1 MSTRLNLLPW
11 REMRRR
17 EQDRQLLTIA
27 VGAWALMLLIVFY
40 AHLHVSGLIEH
51 QNRRNDFLKEEIAK
65 VDAQIKEV
73 ADLKKRRDALIA
85 RMNVIQQ
92 LQADRTRIVYIFDE
106 LVRSVPEGVQLTG
119 LKHSGQNMALTGV
132 AQSNARV
139 SALMRNLDGA
149 QWFADPELNV
159 INVRRR
165 GGERVSE
172 FSLKVKSVANKK
184 EAAKKNVARK
194 EAAKKPAGS

>member
-27 VGAWALMLLIVFY
+27 IGTWLLMGVIVFY
-40 AHLHVSGLIEH
+40 AHVHVSALIET
-51 QNRRNDFLKEEIAK
+51 QNKRNQFLQAEIAK
-65 VDAQIKEV
+65 VEEQIKEI
-73 ADLKKRRDALIA
+73 AELKKRRQDLLA

-92 LQADRTRIVYIFDE
+92 LQADRTRVVRVFDE
-106 LVRSVPEGVQLTG
+106 LVQRLPQGVYFSS
-119 LKHSGQNMALTGV
+119 LKQSGTNLSLSGV

-139 SALMRNLDGA
+139 SALMRNLSSSN
-149 QWFADPELNV
+149 WFSDPELEV
-159 INVRRR
+159 INVKQR

-172 FSLKVKSVANKK
+172 FSVKV
-184 EAAKKNVARK
+184 KNVAK
-194 EAAKKPAGS
+194 QQPQQQQAKAEGP